1 MIIVVPAPTPV
12 TTPEMLPI
20 VATAELVLVQV
31 PPVVE
36 SEREVEPPVQIVVV
50 PLIPGRANVAR
61 DNKIADKVR

>member
-1 MIIVVPAPTPV
+1 
-12 TTPEMLPI
+12 MLPI